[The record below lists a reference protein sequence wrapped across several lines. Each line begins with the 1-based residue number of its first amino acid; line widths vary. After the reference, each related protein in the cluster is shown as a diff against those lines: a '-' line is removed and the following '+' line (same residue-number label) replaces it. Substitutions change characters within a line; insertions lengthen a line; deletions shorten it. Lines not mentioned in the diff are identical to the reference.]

1 MKNKITLGVL
11 LSFFG
16 CCAFA
21 QTIVSTTPENRKV
34 ILEEFTGVNCTFCPD
49 GHAIAQALQDNNP
62 ENIFLVNI
70 HSGGYATPNGNQP
83 DFRTQ
88 WGEAI
93 DDQSGLA
100 GYPAGTINRQNFPGQ
115 EQGNAGTTALGRGA
129 WASAAS
135 TVLDQGSYVNVG
147 VQAVLNVQTNTM
159 VIDVEAYYT
168 GNSPEATNKFNVAI
182 LQNNT
187 LGAQVGGNM
196 GDNYNHMHRLIDMVT
211 GQWGVDITNTTA
223 GSLYSNQ
230 FTYSIPADNNGIA
243 IEIGELEVVVFVTE
257 TTQLIPSGSGT
268 YPTITGLDNA
278 HDVNLRSIAD
288 VEATCASSV
297 TPSINIQN
305 LGQNEITSV
314 DITYDVN
321 GGTPQT
327 YTWTGSLTSL
337 QSTDVALP
345 EIDFTPQATNTINA
359 SVANDDLNDNNQSS
373 TSFDGA
379 TQTIGTID
387 LTITT
392 DNY

>member
-1 MKNKITLGVL
+1 
-11 LSFFG
+11 
-16 CCAFA
+16 
-21 QTIVSTTPENRKV
+21 
-34 ILEEFTGVNCTFCPD
+34 
-49 GHAIAQALQDNNP
+49 
-62 ENIFLVNI
+62 
-70 HSGGYATPNGNQP
+70 
-83 DFRTQ
+83 
-88 WGEAI
+88 
-93 DDQSGLA
+93 
-100 GYPAGTINRQNFPGQ
+100 
-115 EQGNAGTTALGRGA
+115 
-129 WASAAS
+129 
-135 TVLDQGSYVNVG
+135 
-147 VQAVLNVQTNTM
+147 
-159 VIDVEAYYT
+159 
-168 GNSPEATNKFNVAI
+168 
-182 LQNNT
+182 
-187 LGAQVGGNM
+187 
-196 GDNYNHMHRLIDMVT
+196 MVT

-257 TTQLIPSGSGT
+257 TTQLIPSGSGV

-278 HDVNLRSIAD
+278 NDVNLRSIAD

-297 TPSINIQN
+297 SPSVNIQN

-337 QSTDVALP
+337 QSTDIELP

-359 SVANDDLNDNNQSS
+359 SVANDDLNDNNQTS

-379 TQTIGTID
+379 TQTAGTID

-392 DNY
+392 DNYP